1 MKRTLQTLEIYGF
14 QETKIQASHMYGP
27 VTSSSKTTALIQLW
41 KLLFSWEAIVTQRL
55 SQDVKIFCNHIVF
68 RNLAKC
74 SSLLSWETRK
84 PHANPQTARMTIKEN
99 QSTNIQTKHTYCR
112 FCNPSSII
120 WLGVLPYYSS
130 ISKNLKLHNR
140 I

>member
-1 MKRTLQTLEIYGF
+1 MVQLRLHAKPLLNTIV
-14 QETKIQASHMYGP
+14 ETFVFVGSYSNSARDNS
-27 VTSSSKTTALIQLW
+27 
-41 KLLFSWEAIVTQRL
+41 
-55 SQDVKIFCNHIVF
+55 DVKIFCNHRVF

-99 QSTNIQTKHTYCR
+99 QSTNIQTKHTYRRIR

-130 ISKNLKLHNR
+130 ISENLKLHNR